1 MVVAVS
7 RSEFCTFTAFAKK
20 LITVYSVYIGKL
32 RGRLKVAICEFR
44 DQLSESECVALVA
57 KYSTDDRCSGYQGAE
72 ALVGAESSEY
82 SPIGKSSCLCT
93 GAYADPYVPLARCQ
107 PSRPLG
113 ASAVY
118 GYYRAV
124 RKGRLVRLYRKFR
137 FALLRRCLTWG
148 FRPLAERQHA
158 HFYQNRKF
166 DANPSDQRLIIPPQ
180 LGMML
185 DIALGLEYLHERT
198 PKVIHRDVSR
208 VGSVVP
214 YMRLLTSGSVQIF
227 QHTNQQKGYMQ
238 SR

>member
-1 MVVAVS
+1 MAVS
-7 RSEFCTFTAFAKK
+7 RSEFCTFTALAKK

-44 DQLSESECVALVA
+44 DQLSESEYAALAA
-57 KYSTDDRCSGYQGAE
+57 KHSTDHRCSGYQGAE
-72 ALVGAESSEY
+72 ALVGAESSKY
-82 SPIGKSSCLCT
+82 SPIGKSSCRCI
-93 GAYADPYVPLARCQ
+93 GAYTNPYLPLARCQ

-113 ASAVY
+113 AFAVY
-118 GYYRAV
+118 GHYRAV

-137 FALLRRCLTWG
+137 LALRGTCLTWG

-158 HFYQNRKF
+158 HFYQNRKLN
-166 DANPSDQRLIIPPQ
+166 ANPSEQPLIIPPQ

-208 VGSVVP
+208 DGSVVP
-214 YMRLLTSGSVQIF
+214 YMQLLTLGSVQIF
-227 QHTNQQKGYMQ
+227 QHTDQQKGYMQ